1 MNATQKAA
9 EALARVE
16 KLERAL
22 VGAMQAGDGQADEL
36 ARLSRVNARQRRR
49 ALWRAFCLLR
59 QGRRAD
65 AVLALETERRE
76 LRDRE
81 PAR

>member
-36 ARLSRVNARQRRR
+36 ARLSRVNARQRR
-49 ALWRAFCLLR
+49 ALWRAFCLLK